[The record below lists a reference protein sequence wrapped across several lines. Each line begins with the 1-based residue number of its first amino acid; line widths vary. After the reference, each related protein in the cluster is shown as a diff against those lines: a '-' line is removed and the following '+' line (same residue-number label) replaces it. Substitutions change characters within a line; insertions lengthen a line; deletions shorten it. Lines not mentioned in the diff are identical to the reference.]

1 MVYIMEKIM
10 LNTKNNTQPL
20 WRSCLLLLMVL
31 LAVSC
36 KQEPAA
42 VPDREQVIAAR
53 FRLTPEFT
61 GEIEVKSSVA
71 VNESV
76 IKDVWVVQLNE
87 GGTAALQKPE
97 YITAVSSLSEV
108 NVFLKRLPS
117 QVYFIVNSHN
127 DALFDTSAALATF
140 TAAKIEGTDAAA
152 GLGMT
157 LSDGTTAEAALT
169 ENGLPMAGKWSGT
182 PTLTG
187 IAQVPLTRA
196 VAKVIFSLNA
206 TLPAGDA
213 FKVLGVRMRGVPTTL
228 QYYRDAAA
236 LSTGTYPAAT
246 GRYLDYPV
254 ETFTGNLT
262 STAQIFTF
270 YLPENRRGI
279 STQTDAKQKNLKNA
293 PSGQG
298 KYCTYVEI
306 SGEYTEGS
314 AMAPVVY
321 MIFLGEN
328 TTNDYNLLR
337 NRSYSIQTTI
347 KGQDFV
353 DTRVNRELDYTD
365 NGRAFWFFM
374 KEDLPNTYNFA
385 DQQNGACPKGY
396 YSLDYKEGEYL
407 KWIIK
412 PALASETSSWE
423 GQRISSTFG
432 YGNVYWGTNMSTG
445 SSHYGNN
452 KYTVYPVRCLRSNPV
467 TGTKYP
473 YKNGNTITFR
483 DENGGLKPEGIHPNW
498 TVTPVHKSSAA
509 EENKVAA
516 KFEFGS
522 SGTGTWAE
530 AVAGCVAPW
539 RLPTQRELMVAK
551 YYNLMNGKNGYNF
564 WSATEN
570 GDAQAWF
577 VQFSVYNTGVG
588 PMDKTSTLNYRCVRD
603 L

>member
-1 MVYIMEKIM
+1 M
-10 LNTKNNTQPL
+10 LNKKNDALLL
-20 WRSCLLLLMVL
+20 WRSCLILLMVL
-31 LAVSC
+31 TTVSC
-36 KQEPAA
+36 KQEPAVA
-42 VPDREQVIAAR
+42 PDGEQAIAAR
-53 FRLTPEFT
+53 FRLAPEFT
-61 GEIEVKSSVA
+61 GEILVKSSTG
-71 VNESV
+71 VNESI

-127 DALFDTSAALATF
+127 DALFDVSAALTTF

-157 LSDGTTAEAALT
+157 LTDGTTAEATLT

-228 QYYRDAAA
+228 QYYRDAAT
-236 LSTGTYPAAT
+236 LGTGTYPAAT
-246 GRYLDYPV
+246 GKYLDYPT
-254 ETFTGNLT
+254 ETFTGALT
-262 STAQIFTF
+262 SAAQTFTF

-293 PSGQG
+293 PDGQG

-328 TTNDYNLLR
+328 VTNDYNLLR
-337 NRSYSIQTTI
+337 NRSYTVQTTI
-347 KGQDFV
+347 KGQDFA

-365 NGRAFWFFM
+365 NERGVWFFM
-374 KEDLPNTYNFA
+374 KEDLPNTSNFA
-385 DQQNGACPKGY
+385 EQSSVCPKGY
-396 YSLDYKEGEYL
+396 YSLVNKTQGYL
-407 KWIIK
+407 QWVIK

-423 GQRISSTFG
+423 GQRISNTAG
-432 YGNVYWGTNMSTG
+432 YGNVNWGTNMSNG
-445 SSHYGNN
+445 YSHYTNN
-452 KYTVYPVRCLRSNPV
+452 KGSQYPVRCVRTNPAS
-467 TGTKYP
+467 GTKYP
-473 YKNGNTITFR
+473 YRSGNIITFR
-483 DENGGLKPEGIHPNW
+483 DANGGMKTAGIHPNW
-498 TVTPVHKSSAA
+498 TVTPAHKSCTAA
-509 EENKVAA
+509 ENKVAA
-516 KFEFGS
+516 KYEFGS
-522 SGTGTWAE
+522 TGKGTWAE

-539 RLPTQRELMVAK
+539 RLPTQRELMMGMYFGMWSGANGN
-551 YYNLMNGKNGYNF
+551 YY
-564 WSATEN
+564 WSATEE
-570 GDAQAWF
+570 GDANAWV
-577 VQFSVYNTGVG
+577 VQFSVYNTGVTTYG
-588 PMDKTSTLNYRCVRD
+588 KTASYNYRCVRD